1 MSLGGLF
8 GGFGGGGGF
17 NNLGLINQ
25 LITAFEVLAMA
36 AVICTAIL
44 VYRGMVKGKP
54 VSAGGILGVGIAG
67 LVVFGVL
74 LILNVVYQVMLVQ
87 IYEGLYIASQTLAE
101 LFHLLALV
109 GSGVL
114 LLASGKRP
122 GLARGALLLQTV
134 AVLELWLT
142 RFCSLFSTLMA
153 PYEATLPVAWYLK
166 FVVNFAAMAVSLVVC
181 LAAFRRNKQAVTQ

>member
-8 GGFGGGGGF
+8 GGFGGGGF

-25 LITAFEVLAMA
+25 LITVFEVLAMA

-44 VYRGMVKGKP
+44 VYQGMVKGKP

-74 LILNVVYQVMLVQ
+74 LILNVVYQVMLAQ
-87 IYEGLYIASQTLAE
+87 MYKIYISSQMLVE

-153 PYEATLPVAWYLK
+153 PYEATLPVTWYLE
-166 FVVNFAAMAVSLVVC
+166 FVVNFAALAVSLVVC
-181 LAAFRRNKQAVTQ
+181 LAAFKGKKQA

>member
-1 MSLGGLF
+1 MSLGGLL

-25 LITAFEVLAMA
+25 LITVFEVLAMA

-44 VYRGMVKGKP
+44 VYQGMVKGKP

-74 LILNVVYQVMLVQ
+74 LILNVVYQVMLAQ
-87 IYEGLYIASQTLAE
+87 MYKIYISSQMLVE

-142 RFCSLFSTLMA
+142 RFCTLFSTLMA
-153 PYEATLPVAWYLK
+153 PYEATLPVTWYLE

-181 LAAFRRNKQAVTQ
+181 LAAFKGKKQA